1 MSNNSRIAKN
11 TIFLYIR
18 LLITL
23 LVSLYTA
30 RVILN
35 ALGFADYGLYNVV
48 GGIVVMFSFINSGM
62 VQASQR
68 FMAFE
73 IGKGASNDLNAIFAT
88 TNTIHFIIAGVI
100 LLLAETIGLW
110 FLNTQMNIDPD
121 RMVAANWVY
130 QFSVFTFLVGV
141 ISVPYNAALIA
152 HEHMDVYAYFSIL
165 EVGLK
170 LLIVFLIQIID
181 TDKLIFYAFMVFIV
195 SVINRIV
202 YNVYC
207 RIKFEECKFSL
218 VYNKEYFGKILSF
231 AGWSFFGNIGFSFKK
246 EGINILINIFFG
258 TIVNAARG
266 VAYQVSGII
275 SQFSNSFQ
283 MAIIPQIVKQ
293 YAAGNE
299 EGMLSLSYRGAKF
312 SFYLLYFLA
321 LPLLLITPFVLEVW
335 LKAVPDSTVIFL
347 RLTLIVSLIDCTAV
361 PIGKA
366 IDATGNIKLF
376 QILIACIMLC
386 DIPIS
391 YLFLMLGMPAYTVMY
406 VAIFTSSVC
415 LFVRLFLLKKYI
427 PKTDILLFIKEVLL
441 RICIVAIITYTIM
454 YKITSLH
461 EVDWIWAITIC
472 ILSVVVNA
480 VVMFFIGLNK
490 PERDMI
496 INKCCQVICKKQYE

>member
-1 MSNNSRIAKN
+1 MSNSSRIAKN

-18 LLITL
+18 LIITL

-68 FMAFE
+68 FMAYE
-73 IGKGASNDLNAIFAT
+73 IGKGGSKDLNAIFAT
-88 TNTIHFIIAGVI
+88 TNTIHFIIAGII
-100 LLLAETIGLW
+100 LLLSETVGLW
-110 FLNTQMNIDPD
+110 FLNTQMNIEPD

-130 QFSVFTFLVGV
+130 QFSILTFLVGV

-165 EVGLK
+165 EVVLK
-170 LLIVFLIQIID
+170 LLIVFLIQIFE
-181 TDKLIFYAFMVFIV
+181 TDKLILYSFLVFMV
-195 SVINRIV
+195 SVIIRIV

-207 RIKFEECKFSL
+207 RIKFEECKFLL
-218 VYNKEYFGKILSF
+218 VYNKKYFSKILSF

-312 SFYLLYFLA
+312 SFFLLYFLT
-321 LPLLLITPFVLEVW
+321 LPLLLITPFVLAVW
-335 LKAVPDSTVIFL
+335 LREVPDTTTIFL
-347 RLTLIVSLIDCTAV
+347 RLALIVSLIDCTSV

-391 YLFLMLGMPAYTVMY
+391 YILLKLGLPPYSVMY
-406 VAIFTSSVC
+406 VAIFTSILG
-415 LFVRLFLLKKYI
+415 LFVRLLLLKKYV
-427 PKTDILLFIKEVLL
+427 PQTDILLFIKDVLL
-441 RICIVAIITYTIM
+441 RVILVAITALAIM
-454 YKITSLH
+454 YKIASLH
-461 EVDWIWAITIC
+461 EVDLVWAITIC
-472 ILSVVVNA
+472 ILSILVNA
-480 VVMFFIGLNK
+480 VVMFAIGLNK

-496 INKCCQVICKKQYE
+496 INKYGQKTWNK